1 MISSLIDRLNN
12 TVTRQ
17 RRSDTTK
24 MGLIMNTAGMF
35 SIALV
40 IIHGWHTFAKISSVS
55 VPSCN
60 VKGLDMKHHL
70 SLTASL
76 VTDLYKL
83 VATGTI
89 RNRSSCKDSMD
100 EGIVV
105 PVSNDS
111 PNAPSSEVIS
121 YAFVVSVSEMHSGR
135 VVSLRLQDICEP
147 DGSDP
152 KLTSITCAA
161 IYAAVNKQLD
171 DIHVTPTSHSL
182 SSSSRYISNDDQL
195 QSLLGFEGEYD
206 QLFRLYLDR
215 HPDASVNHPAVLDL
229 PSDIFIP
236 QFMVGSLVTTHQ
248 PNSPSVS
255 DPADQFP
262 AIRNVSGL
270 TSTPEGIDHPANSSL
285 PDLGGQY
292 LHSQDASPSLPT
304 LVDPTGKR
312 SDLRQSPGISPPVKR
327 HPQFKSL
334 EGQSPMKRLKQ
345 ASYVAD
351 LDPHYED
358 HISLDSES
366 ITSDSDSFIGEY
378 EEDDAEELN
387 DDDIDAF
394 MFAQKR
400 NIINQF
406 M

>member
-1 MISSLIDRLNN
+1 
-12 TVTRQ
+12 
-17 RRSDTTK
+17 
-24 MGLIMNTAGMF
+24 MF

-60 VKGLDMKHHL
+60 TKGLDMKHHL
-70 SLTASL
+70 SLIGSL

-105 PVSNDS
+105 RVSNDS

-121 YAFVVSVSEMHSGR
+121 YAFVVSEMRSGR
-135 VVSLRLQDICEP
+135 TVSLRLQDICEP

-171 DIHVTPTSHSL
+171 DVHVTPTSYSL

-215 HPDASVNHPAVLDL
+215 HPDASVNHRAVLDL
-229 PSDIFIP
+229 PSDFLIP
-236 QFMVGSLVTTHQ
+236 PFMVGSFVTTHQ

-262 AIRNVSGL
+262 AIRNVNGL
-270 TSTPEGIDHPANSSL
+270 TSTTEGIDHPANSSL

-292 LHSQDASPSLPT
+292 LHSQHASPSLPT

-312 SDLRQSPGISPPVKR
+312 SDLSQSPRISPPVKR
-327 HPQFKSL
+327 HPQFESL

-351 LDPHYED
+351 LDPHYND
-358 HISLDSES
+358 PISLDSET

-400 NIINQF
+400 NTINQL